1 MHGNNV
7 IYFDSFGFEHIPKE
21 IRKFIGHKNVKTNI
35 YIMQAHDLIICRHL
49 GIGYIDFMLKGK
61 SLLEYEIFFS
71 PNKKKNDKIIL
82 RCFL

>member
-35 YIMQAHDLIICRHL
+35 YIMQAHDSIIC
-49 GIGYIDFMLKGK
+49 IGYIDFMLKGK